1 MLRVIF
7 LDRVGG
13 VLRILGA
20 YKFIDEKALRRFLLT
35 CQSRV
40 WLLTLLDLGSPGTRS
55 IISLHLALATALGL
69 FLFNQLIYQQSV
81 TKIFSN

>member
-1 MLRVIF
+1 MLCILVSFRSSFFQKFFELICILVLRVIF

-40 WLLTLLDLGSPGTRS
+40 YGSLL
-55 IISLHLALATALGL
+55 
-69 FLFNQLIYQQSV
+69 Y
-81 TKIFSN
+81 